1 MTNPW
6 LYRRVLN
13 YAHQGGARE
22 GPSSTLWAMQRALD
36 AGAHA
41 LELDVHGTADG
52 QVVVCHDATVERTTN
67 GRGAIADLTLAELE
81 ALDNAWWWVPGEVA
95 DHGRAD
101 AEYPLRGLAA
111 SDPSLRIPTLED
123 VLDAFPGVILNLDIK
138 LTAPAVQ
145 PYEAE
150 VARILASRGRTDDVI
165 VASFLDEA
173 TDNYLAVAP
182 DAHISFGM
190 EGTRSIWTALRDGRP
205 VPTSPHVALQI
216 PPTAG
221 NTELVT
227 AETVAAAHAAGV
239 AVHVWTIDDAAEMR
253 RLVDLGVDGVMTDKP
268 SILSGVLADAGAGW
282 DGADE
287 AGA

>member
-1 MTNPW
+1 MS
-6 LYRRVLN
+6 RRVLN

-22 GPSSTLWAMQRALD
+22 GPSSTLWAMERALD

-52 QVVVCHDATVERTTN
+52 HVVVCHDATVERTTN
-67 GRGAIADLTLAELE
+67 GHGAIADLTLGELQ

-95 DHGRAD
+95 DHDRAD
-101 AEYPLRGLAA
+101 GEYPLRGLAT
-111 SDPSLRIPTLED
+111 SDPTLRIPTLED

-150 VARILASRGRTDDVI
+150 VARILASRGRADDVI
-165 VASFLDEA
+165 VASFLDVA
-173 TDNYLAVAP
+173 TDNYLALAP
-182 DAHISFGM
+182 GAHVSFGM
-190 EGTRSIWTALRDGRP
+190 EGTRSFWTALRDGRP
-205 VPTSPHVALQI
+205 VPTSPHVALQV

-221 NTELVT
+221 DIELVT
-227 AETVAAAHAAGV
+227 AETVAAAHAVGV
-239 AVHVWTIDDAAEMR
+239 AVHVWTIDDATEMR
-253 RLVDLGVDGVMTDKP
+253 RLIDLDVDGVMTDKP
-268 SILSGVLADAGAGW
+268 SVLGAVLAEAGTGW
-282 DGADE
+282 DGGGE